1 MAKYY
6 ASPFGIISG
15 QVGDEIGSG
24 WKGIRYIK
32 KYTIPTDKGSLIKYQ
47 QMKAGTITPDKF
59 SFPQFNLRRVIMNPL
74 MYAGRQNPI
83 IWIEQIWGEEC
94 KSRHLRM
101 SGLNLLV
108 KANVSNL
115 YGSMNK
121 NIEFDPITNTPDL
134 TKLVV
139 AIGELEGTQSLTC
152 SYNPTTGVVS
162 FVWNKNCYTNGKA
175 TDIAYGMVIAK
186 PILNSFGEAGNWE
199 PALRVFG
206 PTQLTGQP
214 TRGGLGTG
222 TGLLSIPQYLYSPDL
237 IGFVFFFTV
246 VEERNLYSVSI
257 SAQST

>member
-6 ASPFGIISG
+6 ASPFGTIIG
-15 QVGDEIGSG
+15 KVNGNIGRR
-24 WKGIRYIK
+24 WKGLNIITK
-32 KYTIPTDKGSLIKYQ
+32 FTIPSDKGTLLKYQ

-59 SFPQFNLRRVIMNPL
+59 SYPQFNLRRVIVNPL
-74 MYAGRQNPI
+74 MFIARASPT
-83 IWIEQIWGEEC
+83 WLESIWGAEV

-101 SGLNLLV
+101 SGINLLE

-115 YGSMNK
+115 YGSMDK
-121 NIEFDPITNTPDL
+121 TLEFDPITNTPDL